1 MASVQYGEI
10 VTELKGRIGGQNFQ
24 SGLASGILRNIP
36 TRRKTFSITPLT
48 PLGKSTRAIMAF
60 VSASWRGLS
69 SAQQAAWV
77 AVTSSFPRY
86 NKFGTAYTPSAYQ
99 LFVELSLGLLYIGED
114 IVTGPPATSSFFN
127 GAITFT
133 YVSATPSITV
143 SMVAPY
149 PTVGYK
155 VAIYCSAYVS
165 NGQGFRRSKCVS
177 IALKSFT
184 AGTHSY
190 DITSNI
196 TAIHGPLIVGT
207 QLWFYLAQ
215 VNNVTGEINPIDPF
229 NVFL

>member
-1 MASVQYGEI
+1 MASVRYAALVSDLAGK
-10 VTELKGRIGGQNFQ
+10 VGGSNFQ
-24 SGLASGILRNIP
+24 RGLASPIYRNIS
-36 TRRKTFSITPLT
+36 TRRN
-48 PLGKSTRAIMAF
+48 MARLLPVGVLVPHIRSLF
-60 VSASWRGLS
+60 RTAVSSWRTLS
-69 SAQQAAWV
+69 SSQQAAWV

-86 NKFGTAYTPSAYQ
+86 NKFGTPYTPSAYQ

-114 IVTGPPATSSFFN
+114 IVTGAPATSSFVN

-149 PTVGYK
+149 PTAGYK
-155 VAIYCSAYVS
+155 VAIYCSPYIS

-190 DITSNI
+190 DITSNV
-196 TAIHGPLIVGT
+196 TAIHGPIIVGT

>member
-36 TRRKTFSITPLT
+36 TRRKTFSITPIT

-69 SAQQAAWV
+69 SSQQAAWV

-86 NKFGTAYTPSAYQ
+86 NKYGTVYTPSAFQ
-99 LFVELSLGLLYIGED
+99 LFCEFSLALVMAGED
-114 IVTGPPATSSFFN
+114 IVIGAPSTSSFNN

-143 SMVAPY
+143 AIAAPY
-149 PTVGYK
+149 PTAGYK
-155 VAIYCSAYVS
+155 VIISCSPYVS
-165 NGQGFRRSKCVS
+165 NGLAVQPQRLRIIG
-177 IALKSFT
+177 LKSFT

-190 DITSNI
+190 DITSLI
-196 TAIHGPLIVGT
+196 TATYGSLVVGM
-207 QLWFYLAQ
+207 QLWFGIKQ
-215 VNNVTGEINPIDPF
+215 INPSTGELGQLSVF
-229 NVFL
+229 NVLL